1 MNINIEV
8 LGDDIARRITVEGL
22 DGEIFLFKRENVD
35 ALAKTNVISQMPMC
49 YILYHDYFDRSIN
62 NNEVYI
68 GQTDTGMVR
77 IKSHDRDKDN
87 WNKGLIIFYE
97 KPSYDVIFRLE
108 SDLIQFAKFSL
119 KYLVSNVKNEN
130 RGHVCD
136 CQGDKYKIFLGKIQS
151 VLSAVNIDIFDRNS
165 DGAFIYK
172 EHPNLKAFLTK
183 PSLPYEIKILAGS
196 YAEKNRLGSTTSLFE
211 KYGVNTEVREK
222 ISIYEKRG
230 VLKEHKRKVE
240 CFFFNVDMCLT
251 IENNEKMAIYRFEN
265 VNGLSMHRF
274 LE

>member
-8 LGDDIARRITVEGL
+8 LGDNVATRITTEGL
-22 DGEIFLFKRENVD
+22 DGEIFLFKRENID
-35 ALAKTNVISQMPMC
+35 ALVKINIISQMPMC
-49 YILYHDYFDRSIN
+49 YILYHDYFDRSVN
-62 NNEVYI
+62 NNKVYI

-77 IKSHDRDKDN
+77 IKSHHREKDN
-87 WNKGLIIFYE
+87 WNKGLIIFYG

-108 SDLIQFAKFSL
+108 SDLIQFAKVSL

-136 CQGDKYKIFLGKIQS
+136 CQGDQYKMFLDKIQD
-151 VLSAVNIDIFDRNS
+151 VFAAVNIDIFDRNS

-172 EHPNLKAFLTK
+172 DHPNLKALLTK
-183 PSLPYEIKILAGS
+183 PSQPYEIKILAGS
-196 YAEKNRLGSTTSLFE
+196 YAEKDRLGPTKSLFE
-211 KYGVNTEVREK
+211 RSGINTDIREQITTYK
-222 ISIYEKRG
+222 TRG
-230 VLKEHKRKVE
+230 VLKESKRKVE
-240 CFFFNVDMCLT
+240 YFHFSVDMCLT
-251 IENNEKMAIYRFEN
+251 IESNEKMALYRFEN